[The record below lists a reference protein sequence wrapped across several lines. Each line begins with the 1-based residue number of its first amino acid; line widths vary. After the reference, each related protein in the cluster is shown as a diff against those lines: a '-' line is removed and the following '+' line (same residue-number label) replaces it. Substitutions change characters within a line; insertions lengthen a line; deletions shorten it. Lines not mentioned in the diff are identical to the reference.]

1 MVRRPEAIGQGG
13 GEGVVVAAVT
23 PRTPAARAGLR
34 PGDRILA
41 INGAALRDVIDFHFH
56 AGEEHLRLSVERE
69 GRARTARLRRG
80 AAGLGLQLEA
90 PRPAEIATCA
100 NKCVFCFIHQL
111 PKGMRKSLYVK
122 DDDFRLS
129 FLHGNYITLTDL
141 EEPELARIE
150 AQRLS
155 PLYVSVHATDPE
167 LRHALLG
174 RPRVRRELLPVME
187 RLAKAGIAMHAQIV
201 LCPDWNDGPH
211 LDRTVHELARLHPAV
226 PTTAVVPVGLTRH
239 RERLPDLRTV
249 TVEEA
254 GTLVRAIE
262 TWQREFRDTLGTRF
276 VWAADELYLQ
286 AGLPLP
292 AAREYEGFAVAED
305 GIGLVRRFED
315 AFARAVS
322 RRPAHLARP
331 RHVTVVTGEMFAP
344 RMRPLLDR
352 VVVDGLRID
361 LVPIA
366 NEFFGRGIGVAGLLT
381 GRDIQIQL
389 EQARAAG
396 RELGD
401 EVLVPAVA
409 IRDGAG
415 VFLDDLTPADLA
427 ASLGTPVTTVE
438 PDAPALLAA
447 LLGR

>member
-1 MVRRPEAIGQGG
+1 
-13 GEGVVVAAVT
+13 VVVARVA
-23 PRTPAARAGLR
+23 PRGAAERAGLR
-34 PGDRILA
+34 EGDRILS
-41 INGAALRDVIDFHFH
+41 INGAPLRDAIDFHFH
-56 AGEEHLRLSVERE
+56 GGEERLRLAVQRDS
-69 GRARTARLRRG
+69 RRHTLHLTRRP
-80 AAGLGLQLEA
+80 AGLGLELEA

-111 PKGMRKSLYVK
+111 PRGLRKSLYVK

-141 EEPELARIE
+141 DEAELDRIE

-155 PLYVSVHATDPE
+155 PLYVSVHATDPD

-201 LCPDWNDGPH
+201 LCPGWNDGAA
-211 LDRTVHELARLHPAV
+211 LERTVHELARLHPAV
-226 PTTAVVPVGLTRH
+226 PTVAVVPVGLTRH
-239 RERLPDLRTV
+239 RERLPELRAV
-249 TVEEA
+249 TREEA
-254 GTLVRAIE
+254 GVLVRAIE
-262 TWQREFRDTLGTRF
+262 TWQSGFQASLGTRF

-286 AGLPLP
+286 SGIPLP
-292 AAREYEGFAVAED
+292 PARAYEGFAVAED

-315 AFARAVS
+315 GFARVIARPPAAL
-322 RRPAHLARP
+322 RRPR
-331 RHVTVVTGEMFAP
+331 RVTVVTGEMFAP
-344 RMRPLLDR
+344 RMRALLDR
-352 VVVDGLRID
+352 LSVDGLTVS

-366 NEFFGRGIGVAGLLT
+366 NEFFGRGIGVAGLLA
-381 GRDIQIQL
+381 GRDIQFQL
-389 EQARAAG
+389 AQTACGAG
-396 RELGD
+396 GLGD
-401 EVLVPAVA
+401 EVLLPAVTL
-409 IRDGAG
+409 RDGAG

-427 ASLGTPVTTVE
+427 GALGTPVTAVE

>member
-1 MVRRPEAIGQGG
+1 M
-13 GEGVVVAAVT
+13 VAAVAA
-23 PRTPAARAGLR
+23 RTAAARAGLR

-41 INGAALRDVIDFHFH
+41 INGAPLRDVIDFHFH
-56 AGEEHLRLSVERE
+56 AGEEALELAVERE
-69 GRARTARLRRG
+69 GRPHRARLERRG
-80 AAGLGLQLEA
+80 AALGLELEA
-90 PRPAEIATCA
+90 PKPAEIATCA

-141 EEPELARIE
+141 EEAELARIE

-174 RPRVRRELLPVME
+174 RPRVRRDLLPVME
-187 RLAKAGIAMHAQIV
+187 RLAKAGIAMHAQVV
-201 LCPDWNDGPH
+201 LCPGWNDGPH
-211 LDRTVHELARLHPAV
+211 LERTVHELARLHPAV

-239 RERLPDLRTV
+239 RERLPDLRAV

-254 GTLVRAIE
+254 GALVGAIE
-262 TWQREFRDTLGTRF
+262 GWQREFRDALGTRF

-286 AGLPLP
+286 AGLPP
-292 AAREYEGFAVAED
+292 PGAREYEGFAVAED

-322 RRPAHLARP
+322 RRPARLVRP

-344 RMRPLLDR
+344 RMRGLLDR
-352 VVVDGLRID
+352 VVVDGLHTR

-381 GRDIQIQL
+381 GRDIHVQL
-389 EQARAAG
+389 EQVRAAG
-396 RELGD
+396 HELGD

-427 ASLGTPVTTVE
+427 ASLGTPVTPVE